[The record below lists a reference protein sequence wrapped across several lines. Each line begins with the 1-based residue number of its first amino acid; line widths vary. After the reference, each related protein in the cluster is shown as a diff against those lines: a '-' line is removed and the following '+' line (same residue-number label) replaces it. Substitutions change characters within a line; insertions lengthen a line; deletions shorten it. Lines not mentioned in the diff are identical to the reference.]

1 MDVQIIK
8 PVKIR
13 YESPS
18 VEADGHIEYA
28 PEETTMNPAVAL
40 RALAV
45 LIPVIVEL
53 IRALDDVEGEGKTK
67 LEVVI
72 EAVKAVFTEFDW
84 AHLQPLV
91 EKMIDSLIKLARSKV
106 VSDES

>member
-8 PVKIR
+8 PAKIR

-18 VEADGHIEYA
+18 VEADGRVKYA
-28 PEETTMNPAVAL
+28 PEETTMTPATAL
-40 RALAV
+40 RALAI

-53 IRALDDVEGEGKTK
+53 IRALDAVEGAGKTK

-72 EAVKAVFTEFDW
+72 EAVKAAFTEFDW

-91 EKMIDSLIKLARSKV
+91 EKMIDSLIKLARGKV

>member
-8 PVKIR
+8 PAKIK
-13 YESPS
+13 YESPLIG
-18 VEADGHIEYA
+18 ADGRIEYA
-28 PEETTMNPAVAL
+28 PEETTMNPATAL
-40 RALAV
+40 RALAI

-53 IRALDDVEGEGKTK
+53 IRALDDVEGEGKSK

-72 EAVKAVFTEFDW
+72 EAIKAVFTEFDW

-106 VSDES
+106 VSDEN

>member
-8 PVKIR
+8 PASIV
-13 YESPS
+13 YASPL
-18 VEADGHIEYA
+18 VEPTKEKV
-28 PEETTMNPAVAL
+28 MNPSVAL

-45 LIPVIVEL
+45 LIPVIVDL
-53 IRALDDVEGEGKTK
+53 IRALDDVEGEGETK

-91 EKMIDSLIKLARSKV
+91 EKMIDSLIKLARSRG
-106 VSDES
+106 

>member
-8 PVKIR
+8 PAKIR

-18 VEADGHIEYA
+18 VEVDGHIEYV
-28 PEETTMNPAVAL
+28 PEETTMNPATAL
-40 RALAV
+40 RALAI

-53 IRALDDVEGEGKTK
+53 IRALDDVEGEGKSK

-72 EAVKAVFTEFDW
+72 EAIKAVFTEFDW

-91 EKMIDSLIKLARSKV
+91 EKMIDSLIKLARSRG
-106 VSDES
+106 

>member
-8 PVKIR
+8 PVKIE
-13 YESPS
+13 YGSPS
-18 VEADGHIEYA
+18 IEADGRVKYA

-40 RALAV
+40 RALAI

-84 AHLQPLV
+84 THLQPLV
-91 EKMIDSLIKLARSKV
+91 EKMIDSLIKLARSKA